1 MQHKVVPECE
11 ILNLPENYEQ
21 FVEGLHRTTP
31 YVEPHFD
38 SRSDQ
43 TSPKT
48 GRKKQIKVSCL
59 VDRNQRSSSLVNVSK
74 TMLRALSLSYFSKL
88 FRFL

>member
-1 MQHKVVPECE
+1 MQMQHKVVPECE

-21 FVEGLHRTTP
+21 FVEGIHRATP
-31 YVEPHFD
+31 YVESNFD
-38 SRSDQ
+38 SRSAQ

-48 GRKKQIKVSCL
+48 GRKKQIKVSCV

-74 TMLRALSLSYFSKL
+74 TKMKVLLFS
-88 FRFL
+88 

>member
-21 FVEGLHRTTP
+21 FVEGIHRATP
-31 YVEPHFD
+31 YIEPNVD
-38 SRSDQ
+38 SRSSQ

-74 TMLRALSLSYFSKL
+74 MHLQVLYL
-88 FRFL
+88 